1 MLNNVHV
8 NDLIGLREME
18 KTGAVG
24 EERILARLHPHPLAF
39 AGQALLWIYVLVVSV
54 AMYFI
59 GGQVSAS
66 LKNIPVIGGL
76 IGTYGEYIIYALV
89 IVVPTLIYAVVKIVW
104 RYFLVTLLIAVGA
117 PLVLTFVVKLPL
129 RYTFII
135 GAVAGILGVLAVEM
149 HRRAH
154 KYTVT
159 DRRIIFEYNGLF
171 KKIRR
176 DLVYSRVSD
185 IILEKGIL
193 GKLFNFGNLI
203 PVSQPGLGLGS
214 DMSFVTLGGSV
225 GKDVRAGLAVTGGR
239 SVKVPR
245 SRSFYMLYGIP
256 HPERVYDMIVEAI
269 KASEEAPYLKKIL
282 DKMEHGSSLNI
293 K

>member
-1 MLNNVHV
+1 
-8 NDLIGLREME
+8 ME
-18 KTGAVG
+18 KTGTLG
-24 EERILARLHPHPLAF
+24 EERILVSLRPHPLAF
-39 AGQALLWIYVLVVSV
+39 AGQAMLWVYVLVVSV
-54 AMYFI
+54 IMYFA
-59 GGQVSAS
+59 GDQVNAS
-66 LKNIPVIGGL
+66 FKNMPVIGGL
-76 IGTYGEYIIYALV
+76 MGAYGGYAVYALV
-89 IVVPTLIYAVVKIVW
+89 IVIPTLIYAVVKIVW
-104 RYFLVTLLIAVGA
+104 RYFLVTLLITVGV
-117 PLVLTFVVKLPL
+117 PLVLAFIAKLPL

-135 GAVAGILGVLAVEM
+135 GATVGILGVLAIEI

-154 KYTVT
+154 KYIVT
-159 DRRIIFEYNGLF
+159 DRRIIFEYNGVF

-185 IILEKGIL
+185 IILEKGVL
-193 GKLFNFGNLI
+193 GKLFNFGNLT

-214 DMSFVTLGGSV
+214 DMSFVTVGGSV

-245 SRSFYMLYGIP
+245 SRSFYMLYGVP
-256 HPERVYDMIVEAI
+256 HPERVYDIIIEAI

-282 DKMEHGSSLNI
+282 DKMDRGSSLNI

>member
-8 NDLIGLREME
+8 NDLIGSCEMKNVE
-18 KTGAVG
+18 TPS
-24 EERILARLHPHPLAF
+24 EERILAVIHPHPLAF
-39 AGQALLWIYVLVVSV
+39 AGQALLWVYVLVVSI
-54 AMYFI
+54 MIYFM
-59 GGQVSAS
+59 GNQVSTS
-66 LKNIPVIGGL
+66 LRSIPVIGGL
-76 IGTYGEYIIYALV
+76 LGAYGEYVVYTLA
-89 IVVPTLIYAVVKIVW
+89 IVVPTLIYALVKIVW
-104 RYFLVTLLIAVGA
+104 RYLLLTLLITIGV
-117 PLVLTFVVKLPL
+117 PLVLAFVVKLPL
-129 RYTFII
+129 RYTFIV

-154 KYTVT
+154 KYIVT
-159 DRRIIFEYNGLF
+159 DRRIIFEYNGLS

-214 DMSFVTLGGSV
+214 DMSFVTLGGSA

-245 SRSFYMLYGIP
+245 SRSFYMLYGVP
-256 HPERVYDMIVEAI
+256 HPERIYDTIIEAI

-282 DKMEHGSSLNI
+282 DKMDQGSSLNI

>member
-1 MLNNVHV
+1 
-8 NDLIGLREME
+8 ME
-18 KTGAVG
+18 KTGTLG
-24 EERILARLHPHPLAF
+24 EERILISFHPHPLAF
-39 AGQALLWIYVLVVSV
+39 AGQAMLWVYVLVVSV
-54 AMYFI
+54 IMYFI
-59 GGQVSAS
+59 GNQVNVSF
-66 LKNIPVIGGL
+66 KNIPIIGGL
-76 IGTYGEYIIYALV
+76 MGAYGEYVVYALV
-89 IVVPTLIYAVVKIVW
+89 IVIPTLIYAVVKIVW
-104 RYFLVTLLIAVGA
+104 RYFLVALLIAVGV
-117 PLVLTFVVKLPL
+117 PLVLVFVAKLPL

-135 GAVAGILGVLAVEM
+135 GATVGILGVLAIEI

-154 KYTVT
+154 KYIVT
-159 DRRIIFEYNGLF
+159 DRRIIFEYNGVF

-185 IILEKGIL
+185 IILEKGVL

-214 DMSFVTLGGSV
+214 DMSFVTVGGSV

-245 SRSFYMLYGIP
+245 SRSFYMLYGVP

-282 DKMEHGSSLNI
+282 DKINQGSSLNI

>member
-1 MLNNVHV
+1 
-8 NDLIGLREME
+8 ME
-18 KTGAVG
+18 KTGTLG
-24 EERILARLHPHPLAF
+24 KEKILISLHPHPLAF
-39 AGQALLWIYVLVVSV
+39 AGQAMLWVYVLVVSLIT
-54 AMYFI
+54 YFI
-59 GGQVSAS
+59 GNHVNAS
-66 LKNIPVIGGL
+66 FKNIPVIGGL
-76 IGTYGEYIIYALV
+76 MGAYGEYVVYALV
-89 IVVPTLIYAVVKIVW
+89 IVIPTFIYAVVKIVW
-104 RYFLVTLLIAVGA
+104 RYFLVTLLITVGV
-117 PLVLTFVVKLPL
+117 PLVLAFIAKLPL

-135 GAVAGILGVLAVEM
+135 GATVSILGVLAIEI

-154 KYTVT
+154 KYIVT
-159 DRRIIFEYNGLF
+159 DRRIIFEYNGVF

-185 IILEKGIL
+185 IILEKGVL

-203 PVSQPGLGLGS
+203 PISQPGLGLGS
-214 DMSFVTLGGSV
+214 DMSFVTVGGSV

-245 SRSFYMLYGIP
+245 SRSFYTLYGVP

-282 DKMEHGSSLNI
+282 DKINQGSSLNI

>member
-1 MLNNVHV
+1 
-8 NDLIGLREME
+8 ME
-18 KTGAVG
+18 KTGTLG
-24 EERILARLHPHPLAF
+24 EEKILTSFHPHPLAL
-39 AGQALLWIYVLVVSV
+39 AGQAMLWVYVLVVSV
-54 AMYFI
+54 IMYFI
-59 GGQVSAS
+59 GNQVNVSF
-66 LKNIPVIGGL
+66 KNIPIIGGL
-76 IGTYGEYIIYALV
+76 MGAYGEYVVYALV
-89 IVVPTLIYAVVKIVW
+89 IVIPTLIYAVVKIVW
-104 RYFLVTLLIAVGA
+104 RYFLVALLIAVGV
-117 PLVLTFVVKLPL
+117 PLVLVFVAKLPL

-135 GAVAGILGVLAVEM
+135 GATVGILGVLAIEI

-154 KYTVT
+154 KYIVT
-159 DRRIIFEYNGLF
+159 DRRIIFEYNGVF

-185 IILEKGIL
+185 IILEKGVL

-214 DMSFVTLGGSV
+214 DMSFVTVGGSV

-245 SRSFYMLYGIP
+245 SRSFYMLYGVP

-282 DKMEHGSSLNI
+282 DKINQGSSLNI

>member
-1 MLNNVHV
+1 MKNVET
-8 NDLIGLREME
+8 L
-18 KTGAVG
+18 G
-24 EERILARLHPHPLAF
+24 EERILASLHPHPLAF
-39 AGQALLWIYVLVVSV
+39 AGQALLWVYVLVVSIV
-54 AMYFI
+54 MYFM
-59 GGQVSAS
+59 GNQVSTS
-66 LKNIPVIGGL
+66 FRSIPVIGGL
-76 IGTYGEYIIYALV
+76 LGAYGEYVVYALAIV
-89 IVVPTLIYAVVKIVW
+89 IPTLIYALVKIVW
-104 RYFLVTLLIAVGA
+104 RYFLLTLLIAVGV
-117 PLVLTFVVKLPL
+117 PLVLALVVKLPL
-129 RYTFII
+129 RYTFIV

-154 KYTVT
+154 KYIVT
-159 DRRIIFEYNGLF
+159 DRRIIFEYSGLF

-185 IILEKGIL
+185 IILEKGVL
-193 GKLFNFGNLI
+193 GKLFDFGNLI
-203 PVSQPGLGLGS
+203 PISQPGLGLGS

-245 SRSFYMLYGIP
+245 SRSFYMLYGVP
-256 HPERVYDMIVEAI
+256 HPERVYDMIIEAI

-282 DKMEHGSSLNI
+282 DKMDQGSSLNI

>member
-8 NDLIGLREME
+8 NNLIGLCDME
-18 KTGAVG
+18 KVG
-24 EERILARLHPHPLAF
+24 TLGKEKILASLHPHPLAF

-54 AMYFI
+54 TIYFV
-59 GGQVSAS
+59 GNQVNA
-66 LKNIPVIGGL
+66 LFKNIPVIGGL
-76 IGTYGEYIIYALV
+76 IGAYGEYVVYALV
-89 IVVPTLIYAVVKIVW
+89 IIIPTLIYAAVKIVW
-104 RYFLVTLLIAVGA
+104 RYFLITLLITVGV
-117 PLVLTFVVKLPL
+117 PLVLAFAVKLPL

-135 GAVAGILGVLAVEM
+135 GAVVGILGVLAVEI

-154 KYTVT
+154 KYIIT
-159 DRRIIFEYNGLF
+159 DRRIIFEYKGLF

-185 IILEKGIL
+185 IILEKGAL

-225 GKDVRAGLAVTGGR
+225 GKDVRAGFAVTGGR

-245 SRSFYMLYGIP
+245 SRSFYMLYGVP
-256 HPERVYDMIVEAI
+256 RPERVYDMIVEAI

-282 DKMEHGSSLNI
+282 DKMDQGSSLNI